1 MYFLSPI
8 ITVCPALHPPWY
20 LIITLYLSES
30 VSMIFPLP
38 SSPHCAPITIVF
50 GILFF
55 YNFPSMSINGYCRE
69 IELSLDTRETSS
81 GGTLTHDGSIKY
93 SLKLSDKFPDIL
105 AMWNY

>member
-1 MYFLSPI
+1 
-8 ITVCPALHPPWY
+8 
-20 LIITLYLSES
+20 
-30 VSMIFPLP
+30 
-38 SSPHCAPITIVF
+38 
-50 GILFF
+50 
-55 YNFPSMSINGYCRE
+55 MSINGYCRE